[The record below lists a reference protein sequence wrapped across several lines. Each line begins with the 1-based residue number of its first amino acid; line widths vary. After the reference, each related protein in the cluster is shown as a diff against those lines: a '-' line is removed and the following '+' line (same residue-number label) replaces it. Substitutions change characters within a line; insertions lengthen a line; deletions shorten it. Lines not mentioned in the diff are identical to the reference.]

1 MTVLRARLVTRGD
14 PVGFIHQP
22 PHDSAGR
29 HRISVYDH
37 KGVDIGT
44 LVWQVCTSCRRGDI
58 NKISLTVAWQ
68 RRGLGRRLITRA
80 LRDGPGY
87 TWSTP
92 AQSPDAK
99 IFFAIITLETGTP
112 FTQRGQPC
120 THMNHHRRNTLPL
133 STNHHPQPII
143 EHDI

>member
-1 MTVLRARLVTRGD
+1 MLRARLVTRGD
-14 PVGFIHQP
+14 PVGVIHQP

-37 KGVDIGT
+37 KG
-44 LVWQVCTSCRRGDI
+44 LRHRRPGVAGLHQLPPRRHQQ
-58 NKISLTVAWQ
+58 ISLTVAWQ

-87 TWSTP
+87 TWSAP

-120 THMNHHRRNTLPL
+120 THMNHHRRNTPPL
-133 STNHHPQPII
+133 NTSHRPQPII